1 MNNNARRVALW
12 GGIAYLATFVFSMPA
27 VGLLSPATNH
37 ADFVLGAGGSDNQVL
52 LGGIFELITAFA
64 CVATA
69 LALYPV
75 TRRVSRTAA
84 LGFVASRIVEAGLIL
99 VGVVS
104 ILTVVTLRQDLGGS
118 QDAPAGLTAVAHAL
132 VDVRDW
138 TFLFGPGV
146 MPAFN
151 ALFLATVLYKAGL
164 VPRLLPILGLVG
176 APLLITKSMIVA
188 FGGMD
193 DMSVAAFPLALPI
206 AAWELGLGLWLTF
219 KGFRPSPVLNA
230 QESPTDRAGSASR
243 QSASALIG

>member
-1 MNNNARRVALW
+1 MNNNARRIALW

-27 VGLLSPATNH
+27 VGLLNPVTDH
-37 ADFVLGAGGSDNQVL
+37 ANFVLGGGDKDNQVL
-52 LGGIFELITAFA
+52 LGGVFELITAFA

-75 TRRVSRTAA
+75 TRRVSKTAA
-84 LGFVASRIVEAGLIL
+84 LGFVSSRIVEAGLIL

-104 ILTVVTLRQDLGGS
+104 ILSVVTLRQDVGGS
-118 QDAPAGLTAVAHAL
+118 ADAPAGLVAVAHAL

-138 TFLFGPGV
+138 TFLFGPGI

-164 VPRLLPILGLVG
+164 VPKILPILGLIG
-176 APLLITKSMIVA
+176 APLLATKSMIVA
-188 FGGMD
+188 FGGMG
-193 DMSVAAFPLALPI
+193 DMSPSAMVLALPI

-219 KGFRPSPVLNA
+219 KGFRPSPVLEQQRTTN
-230 QESPTDRAGSASR
+230 
-243 QSASALIG
+243 

>member
-1 MNNNARRVALW
+1 MKNNARRVALW

-27 VGLLSPATNH
+27 VGLLNPVTDH
-37 ADFVLGAGGSDNQVL
+37 ADFVLGGGGKDNQVL
-52 LGGIFELITAFA
+52 LGGVFELITAFA

-84 LGFVASRIVEAGLIL
+84 VGFVSSRILEAGLIL

-104 ILTVVTLRQDLGGS
+104 ILSVVTLRQDALES
-118 QDAPAGLTAVAHAL
+118 NDAPAGLVAVSQAL

-138 TFLFGPGV
+138 TFLFGPGI

-164 VPRLLPILGLVG
+164 VPKILPILGLIG
-176 APLLITKSMIVA
+176 APLLVTKSMIVA
-188 FGGMD
+188 FGGLG
-193 DMSVAAFPLALPI
+193 DMSPSAMIMALPI

-219 KGFRPSPVLNA
+219 KGFRPPRFAEQRTTS
-230 QESPTDRAGSASR
+230 
-243 QSASALIG
+243 

>member
-27 VGLLSPATNH
+27 VGLLNPVTDH
-37 ADFVLGAGGSDNQVL
+37 AGFVLGGGDNDNQVL
-52 LGGIFELITAFA
+52 LGGIFELLTAFA

-75 TRRVSRTAA
+75 TRRVSKTAA
-84 LGFVASRIVEAGLIL
+84 LGFVSSRIVEAGLIL
-99 VGVVS
+99 IGVVS
-104 ILTVVTLRQDLGGS
+104 ILSVVTLRQDIGGNA
-118 QDAPAGLTAVAHAL
+118 DAPAGLTAVAHAL
-132 VDVRDW
+132 VNIRDW
-138 TFLFGPGV
+138 TFLFGPGI

-164 VPRLLPILGLVG
+164 VPKFLSILGLIG
-176 APLLITKSMIVA
+176 APLLITKSVIVA

-219 KGFRPSPVLNA
+219 RGFKPSTVLEA
-230 QESPTDRAGSASR
+230 THQE
-243 QSASALIG
+243 

>member
-12 GGIAYLATFVFSMPA
+12 GGIAYLATFIFSLPA
-27 VGLLSPATNH
+27 VGLLDPATDH
-37 ADFVLGAGGSDNQVL
+37 ADFVLGGGGNDNQVL

-75 TRRVSRTAA
+75 TRRVSKTAA
-84 LGFVASRIVEAGLIL
+84 LGFVSSRIVEAGLIL

-104 ILTVVTLRQDLGGS
+104 ILTVVTLRQDHGGS
-118 QDAPAGLTAVAHAL
+118 HDDTAGLTAVAHAL
-132 VDVRDW
+132 VDIRDW

-151 ALFLATVLYKAGL
+151 ALFLATVLYKSGL
-164 VPRLLPILGLVG
+164 VPKILPVLGLIG

-188 FGGMD
+188 FGGID
-193 DMSVAAFPLALPI
+193 DMSVAAFPLVLPI

-219 KGFRPSPVLNA
+219 KGFKPSSVLA
-230 QESPTDRAGSASR
+230 ETPGH
-243 QSASALIG
+243 

>member
-1 MNNNARRVALW
+1 MNDDVRRAARW
-12 GGIAYLATFVFSMPA
+12 GGIAYLATFIFSIPA
-27 VGLLSPATNH
+27 VVLLTPVTAH
-37 ADFVLGAGGSDNQVL
+37 ADFVLGGASKDTQVL

-75 TRRVSRTAA
+75 TRRLSKTAA
-84 LGFVASRIVEAGLIL
+84 LGFVSSRIVEAGLIL

-104 ILTVVTLRQDLGGS
+104 ILSVVTLRQDVGGDA
-118 QDAPAGLTAVAHAL
+118 DAPAGLVAVAHAL

-138 TFLFGPGV
+138 TFLLGPGI

-151 ALFLATVLYKAGL
+151 ALFLATVLYPAGL
-164 VPRLLPILGLVG
+164 VPKILPVLGLIG
-176 APLLITKSMIVA
+176 APLLIIKSMIVA

-219 KGFRPSPVLNA
+219 KGFKASSVLVA
-230 QESPTDRAGSASR
+230 RRQE
-243 QSASALIG
+243 